1 MTYQEIIK
9 HVLMD
14 RKDWVPSYDLEKVST
29 PYGWI
34 GLRGT
39 RTCRD
44 LAKKGVIEKKMIDG
58 YIHYRWPV
66 NEPISHPGVSGRQRF
81 DKALLGYIRGRE
93 DTNGTLFKF

>member
-34 GLRGT
+34 GLRG
-39 RTCRD
+39 
-44 LAKKGVIEKKMIDG
+44 VIDIC
-58 YIHYRWPV
+58 
-66 NEPISHPGVSGRQRF
+66 
-81 DKALLGYIRGRE
+81 ALFLCSY
-93 DTNGTLFKF
+93 L

>member
-1 MTYQEIIK
+1 
-9 HVLMD
+9 MD
-14 RKDWVPSYDLEKVST
+14 KKDWIPSYDLEKVST

-58 YIHYRWPV
+58 YIHYRWPETKPTEAY
-66 NEPISHPGVSGRQRF
+66 NAPQ
-81 DKALLGYIRGRE
+81 KALPPNWGMIKDE
-93 DTNGTLFKF
+93 NGVLFKF